1 MRYLIAIFWLI
12 IVVLAIIFVAL
23 NSRTIEL
30 NYYAGQRQVYMPLM
44 LFIVLVVG
52 AILGV
57 FAMIPVWLRA
67 KSQKRKMKSRLRD
80 AEQELKNLRNI
91 PIKDTH

>member
-1 MRYLIAIFWLI
+1 MRYVVAIFWLI
-12 IVVLAIIFVAL
+12 IIVLAIIFVAL
-23 NSRTIEL
+23 NSNHVEL
-30 NYYAGQRQVYMPLM
+30 NYYTGKREVYMPLL
-44 LFIVLVVG
+44 LFVTLVVG

-57 FAMIPVWLRA
+57 LAMVPVWLKA
-67 KSQKRKMKSRLRD
+67 KQQRRCMRSRLRD

>member
-1 MRYLIAIFWLI
+1 MRYIIGLFWLI
-12 IVVLAIIFVAL
+12 VVVLAIIFVAL
-23 NSRTIEL
+23 NSHTIEL
-30 NYYAGQRQVYMPLM
+30 NYYTGERQVYLPLL
-44 LFIVLVVG
+44 LFLLLVIG

-57 FAMIPVWLRA
+57 CAMVPIWLKA
-67 KSQKRKMKSRLRD
+67 KNQKRKLKSRLRD